1 MQIEMRLDYPVFII
15 NLKCNLKLIENKIL
29 IKLFENKAANKVI
42 EVSGK
47 SKSCSSEQYNKRK
60 VYYFLQLLQS
70 YKWVYLISGVCSKKT
85 LHEDI
90 WTTLH
95 SNKWNPPPPS
105 SLAHELLWLLLSKPS
120 QIKNENHLLEQAL
133 KLGKA
138 RVSSLTPCVQ

>member
-90 WTTLH
+90 WTTMH
-95 SNKWNPPPPS
+95 SNKWNPPPFKS
-105 SLAHELLWLLLSKPS
+105 
-120 QIKNENHLLEQAL
+120 
-133 KLGKA
+133 G
-138 RVSSLTPCVQ
+138 T